1 MRDQFNLSYENLK
14 LRVDMFTT
22 TAKRKLMNYQNSQQL
37 IIQQADPVSIELTG
51 TPVGLPEGEVLFY
64 QLSQ

>member
-1 MRDQFNLSYENLK
+1 
-14 LRVDMFTT
+14 MFTT

-37 IIQQADPVSIELTG
+37 IIQQADPVSKELTG
-51 TPVGLPEGEVLFY
+51 TPVGLPEGEMIFY

>member
-1 MRDQFNLSYENLK
+1 MRDQFNHSYENLK

-51 TPVGLPEGEVLFY
+51 TPVGLSEGEVLFY